1 MGQVRLVKN
10 ARVAMMIF
18 SRGEVQEG
26 VGVLE
31 KWRDK
36 GYEVGAGV
44 GRVLGQN
51 SSTDDETGPS
61 VMLRVNVRNTCLIIR
76 GGVLLDGGLGNSFVS
91 EHGSKLGVSKGF
103 IGGDIVGI

>member
-10 ARVAMMIF
+10 SRVARVFF
-18 SRGEVQEG
+18 SREEVQEG

-31 KWRDK
+31 KGRDE

-44 GRVLGQN
+44 GRVFGKN

-61 VMLRVNVRNTCLIIR
+61 VMMRVNVRNTCLIS
-76 GGVLLDGGLGNSFVS
+76 GDGVLLGGGLGNSFVS

>member
-18 SRGEVQEG
+18 SREEVQEG

-31 KWRDK
+31 KGRDE
-36 GYEVGAGV
+36 GYEVGAGF

-51 SSTDDETGPS
+51 RGTDTETGPI
-61 VMLRVNVRNTCLIIR
+61 VMLRVNVRNTCLISG
-76 GGVLLDGGLGNSFVS
+76 GGVLLGGGLGNSFVS
-91 EHGSKLGVSKGF
+91 EHGSKLGGSKGF